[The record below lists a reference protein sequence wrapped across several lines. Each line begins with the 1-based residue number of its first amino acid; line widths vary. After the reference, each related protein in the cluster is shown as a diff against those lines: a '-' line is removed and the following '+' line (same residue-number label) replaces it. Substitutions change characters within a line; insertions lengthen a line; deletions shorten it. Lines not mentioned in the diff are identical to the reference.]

1 VREFALPALIRWS
14 GKGLAQHS
22 SVSITTIRR
31 TGLMPSATAL
41 TCVNDAAIRRA
52 LEQAGSNLSMQIK
65 AGRVCRCGHCR
76 QRGELQPCAKPSFL
90 RLNRYCDL
98 RLDRQN
104 GSRVSLS
111 NCRKWFNQSCDA
123 SKALRDTCN
132 CAGIMSRYPMLETP
146 ILIILGVLL
155 AVGVIWWFW

>member
-1 VREFALPALIRWS
+1 
-14 GKGLAQHS
+14 
-22 SVSITTIRR
+22 
-31 TGLMPSATAL
+31 
-41 TCVNDAAIRRA
+41 
-52 LEQAGSNLSMQIK
+52 
-65 AGRVCRCGHCR
+65 
-76 QRGELQPCAKPSFL
+76 
-90 RLNRYCDL
+90 LNRYCDL

-104 GSRVSLS
+104 GNNVSLS

-123 SKALRDTCN
+123 SKALAGHRN